1 MCSSPPLP
9 NKVVQPQTQIQ
20 IQAQAQAQA
29 QARVN
34 GGSIPDYSKLAN
46 FTYTFIALVSFLL

>member
-1 MCSSPPLP
+1 MCSSPLLP

-20 IQAQAQAQA
+20 IQVQAQA